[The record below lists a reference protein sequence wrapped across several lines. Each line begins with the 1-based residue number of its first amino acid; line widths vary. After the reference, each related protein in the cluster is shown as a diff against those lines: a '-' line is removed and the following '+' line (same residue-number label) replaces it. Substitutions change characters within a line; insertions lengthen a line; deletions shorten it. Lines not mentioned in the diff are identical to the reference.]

1 MAIAHYGRRATLLEN
16 EGSSVVVMLKRPIYR
31 SLPVHSDFWD
41 RTCTARRIQQGYE
54 AMKLNTRIL
63 SLEIFHCLLAAL

>member
-16 EGSSVVVMLKRPIYR
+16 EGSVVVMLKRPIYR
-31 SLPVHSDFWD
+31 SLPVHSDFCD